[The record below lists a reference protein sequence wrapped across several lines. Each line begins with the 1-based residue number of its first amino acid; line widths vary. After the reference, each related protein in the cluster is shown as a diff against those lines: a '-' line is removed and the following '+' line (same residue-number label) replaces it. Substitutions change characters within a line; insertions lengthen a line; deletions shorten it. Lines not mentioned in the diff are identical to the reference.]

1 MNRAKE
7 TLREFLAL
15 LTLAFFAGPVP
26 SAFAA
31 LGYVS
36 EEEMI
41 RRAEIIAI
49 VDISH
54 VERAKPNAGPSTTTR
69 LRMRPSNKRSRE
81 LWRKL

>member
-7 TLREFLAL
+7 ILHELVAL
-15 LTLAFFAGPVP
+15 LTLAFFAGPAP

-31 LGYVS
+31 LGYMTEDDMV
-36 EEEMI
+36 

-54 VERAKPNAGPSTTTR
+54 VERVKTNPGLSTTTR
-69 LRMRPSNKRSRE
+69 LLMRPSDRRSRE
-81 LWRKL
+81 LCHKP